1 MTQNGTG
8 EHFCNAKISV
18 KASKDFSPPDISF
31 SSCTCVPLVS
41 KETEIPIPLIVLM
54 SVTYKQRGVH
64 VTNYIKIINTAHGP
78 YIVFSI
84 TLQSHSKNSNKI
96 SLQQD
101 GFLAACN
108 CIASS

>member
-1 MTQNGTG
+1 MYKKPIWPYTPTKCHKPLTLVHTASTSSMTQNGTG

-31 SSCTCVPLVS
+31 SSCTCVTLVS

-64 VTNYIKIINTAHGP
+64 VTNYG
-78 YIVFSI
+78 
-84 TLQSHSKNSNKI
+84 TLK
-96 SLQQD
+96 
-101 GFLAACN
+101 
-108 CIASS
+108 

>member
-1 MTQNGTG
+1 
-8 EHFCNAKISV
+8 
-18 KASKDFSPPDISF
+18 
-31 SSCTCVPLVS
+31 VPLVS

-64 VTNYIKIINTAHGP
+64 VTNYIKIINTVPGP

-84 TLQSHSKNSNKI
+84 TLYSHSENSNKI

-108 CIASS
+108 CRPSS

>member
-18 KASKDFSPPDISF
+18 RASKHFSPPDISF

-54 SVTYKQRGVH
+54 SVTYKQRGIH
-64 VTNYIKIINTAHGP
+64 VTNYIKIIDTAH
-78 YIVFSI
+78 
-84 TLQSHSKNSNKI
+84 
-96 SLQQD
+96 
-101 GFLAACN
+101 
-108 CIASS
+108 